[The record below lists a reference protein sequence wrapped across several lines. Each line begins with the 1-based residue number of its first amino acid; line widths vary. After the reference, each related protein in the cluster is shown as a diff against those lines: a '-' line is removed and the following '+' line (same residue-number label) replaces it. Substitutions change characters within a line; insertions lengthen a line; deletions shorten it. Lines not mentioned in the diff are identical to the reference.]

1 MTKNDELQF
10 GMLIQS
16 QQIWIRKKTIIVIV
30 HILNRNKYGLSVLL
44 YNLNIKASSTYA
56 FIL

>member
-1 MTKNDELQF
+1 MNYSSECLFNLSNYRFK
-10 GMLIQS
+10 
-16 QQIWIRKKTIIVIV
+16 IVIV

-44 YNLNIKASSTYA
+44 YNLYIKESSTYA